1 MLSAR
6 EISCSCSGARTLIF
20 QQRRLMVHLRPAT
33 LGIFFSLLL
42 LSPLMLLSTAVL
54 GQEQSI
60 LPPSE
65 SVAPAIITA
74 DSGPKP
80 SGTATSWSRWY
91 RLGVG
96 KAPTGYTVQKVEFW
110 MTGDNRCGSSA
121 QCRELTRSDDQVLW
135 AFRMHGHNGRGASRP
150 GYSVAHIR
158 VIYRT
163 QSTYK

>member
-1 MLSAR
+1 MRTLGHNY
-6 EISCSCSGARTLIF
+6 GARTLIL
-20 QQRRLMVHLRPAT
+20 QQRRLMVNPRT
-33 LGIFFSLLL
+33 STFGMFFSRLLL
-42 LSPLMLLSTAVL
+42 PILMLLSSAVL
-54 GQEQSI
+54 GQEESI

-80 SGTATSWSRWY
+80 TGAAATWSRWY

-96 KAPTGYTVQKVEFW
+96 KAPTGYTVQTVEFW

-135 AFRMHGHNGRGASRP
+135 AFRMHGHNGKGAALT
-150 GYSVAHIR
+150 GYAVAHIR

-163 QSTYK
+163 QSTYKK